1 MTKSVS
7 GGRRRGRMRAWLLV
21 AAVAGPLLAAEAAGV
36 RYVMRVDGLACPYCA
51 YGVEKKLKAIEGVE
65 RVDVDLDR
73 GLVVVDA
80 REGVV
85 LTDEQMRKLM
95 KDAGFTFR
103 SLRRE
108 APPATAAGGG
118 S

>member
-1 MTKSVS
+1 MSKMH
-7 GGRRRGRMRAWLLV
+7 GI
-21 AAVAGPLLAAEAAGV
+21 LLAALLALPLAAQAAGV

-85 LTDEQMRKLM
+85 LTEEAMRKLM

-103 SLRRE
+103 SMRVERPDE
-108 APPATAAGGG
+108 AAVAGEPAA
-118 S
+118 